1 MTPVNSSLLLVG
13 CGNMGGA
20 MLSGWLRQGHDPRS
34 IVVIDPKK
42 PDADGVQ
49 WFAELPADLPP
60 PDVAVLAV
68 KPQMLAAIAPR
79 LDPLISVET
88 VVLSVLAAVE
98 FATLRQRLP
107 RAGTIVRAVPN
118 LPASIGQGITALAGD
133 GLTETARA
141 LATNLCEPL
150 GLVEWMENEA
160 SLDAATPVSGC
171 GPAFLFRFADA
182 VCRAAQV
189 QALSEDQARR
199 LIAQTMI
206 GAGTLLLKSE
216 ESPAQMAARVASPGG
231 VTLAGLAV
239 LDQDDALVKLMAAT
253 LEAAAGRNAEMSRAT
268 R

>member
-1 MTPVNSSLLLVG
+1 MSATNLLLVG

-20 MLSGWLRQGHDPRS
+20 MLAGWLSQGHDPHT
-34 IVVIDPKK
+34 ITVIDPKK

-79 LDPLISVET
+79 LNPLISVET

-133 GLTETARA
+133 RLTQAARNV
-141 LATNLCEPL
+141 ATTLCEPL
-150 GLVEWMENEA
+150 GLVAWMESEA
-160 SLDAATPVSGC
+160 HLDAATPVSGC
-171 GPAFLFRFADA
+171 GPAFLFRFTDA
-182 VCRAAQV
+182 VCRAAQA
-189 QALSEDQARR
+189 QGLPEDQARR
-199 LIAQTMI
+199 LMGQTMI
-206 GAGTLLLKSE
+206 GAGAMLLQST
-216 ESPAQMAARVASPGG
+216 ESPGQMASRVASPGG
-231 VTLAGLAV
+231 VTLAGLGV

-253 LEAAAGRNAEMSRAT
+253 LEAAARHNAEMAQAT